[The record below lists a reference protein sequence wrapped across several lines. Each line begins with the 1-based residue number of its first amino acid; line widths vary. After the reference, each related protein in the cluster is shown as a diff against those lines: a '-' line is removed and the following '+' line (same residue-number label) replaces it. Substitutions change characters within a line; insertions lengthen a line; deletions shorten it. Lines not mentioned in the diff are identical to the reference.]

1 MFLLPTTSTYKEV
14 NMNELLTHAQSNGEA
29 WGRGS
34 AAQGLTFAE
43 AVTTGIQF
51 LGTDTYDS
59 PYGDAFIIGIGKAF
73 GYYKVR

>member
-1 MFLLPTTSTYKEV
+1 
-14 NMNELLTHAQSNGEA
+14 MNELLTHAQSIGEA

-43 AVTTGIQF
+43 AVNTGIQF

-59 PYGDAFIIGIGKAF
+59 SYGDAFIIGIGKAF